1 MQTHKAMTTSYLV
14 IHPAVVNPVIITV
27 ACKPVQAC
35 NTCTCTCEWYLVE
48 ILQVQARA
56 IQIGYYTTAR
66 VTYSSV

>member
-35 NTCTCTCEWYLVE
+35 NMYMY
-48 ILQVQARA
+48 ILPVPVNG
-56 IQIGYYTTAR
+56 IW
-66 VTYSSV
+66 